1 MMQIEFTES
10 PMKDVRFYQ
19 DDNLKRLVNITL
31 EYFNTRVFEDI
42 LALISTDD
50 LVLIR
55 RLISKFKSDDDNS
68 FGNIYD
74 ELSVILTDIYNEKN
88 RDNLRGCF
96 LELIVF
102 ELLNKKYD
110 IISNRYEYGINGF
123 LKINGQECKRSVDVF
138 ALCDMFKGFVCE
150 CKINSNGFEDHD
162 IENLNLIYIH
172 SHNILSPYVVSLSPR
187 FFIERKLNEL
197 YKNDDSN
204 VIVHGQFIKIISMTD
219 FINFFN

>member
-1 MMQIEFTES
+1 MQIEFTDS

-19 DDNLKRLVNITL
+19 DANLKKLVNITL

-50 LVLIR
+50 LILIS
-55 RLISKFKSDDDNS
+55 RLITQFKSDNDNP
-68 FGNIYD
+68 FRNIYD
-74 ELSVILTDIYNEKN
+74 ELSDILTNIYNEKN
-88 RDNLRGCF
+88 KDNLRGCF

-102 ELLNKKYD
+102 ELLNRKYD

-123 LKINGQECKRSVDVF
+123 LKINGEECKRSVDVF
-138 ALCDMFKGFVCE
+138 ALCNMFNGFVCE
-150 CKINSNGFEDHD
+150 CKINTKGFEDHD

-172 SHNILSPYVVSLSPR
+172 SYKILSPYVVSLSPR
-187 FFIERKLNEL
+187 FFIEEKLNEL

-204 VIVHGQFIKIISMTD
+204 VIVHGQFIKIISMSD